1 MKKYSDFVFDRQTLL
16 DAFPLPVFISDNKH
30 RFIAGNKEFH
40 NFIGKNTLRE
50 GFKLSKLTSSSLPQ
64 ETIKQLDDEV
74 LSCGEPKTIEL
85 SLKRADG
92 VQCQVLLRKTRL
104 IDPNWDEPPRVLNTL
119 QDITEQHLAQYI
131 LLDAIDAIAEAFAM
145 YDNNGNLI
153 ICNQNFRDMYNYT
166 KQQARPGAHFQE
178 LGEIDIK
185 NGNVAIGDES
195 GQDYLERKAAY
206 RRELKGSFT
215 VNLKDGRW
223 IRTTDR
229 RVPSIGFVS
238 VQTDITS
245 IKKSQAL
252 LQGAK
257 ETAELASRAKSEFL
271 ANMSH
276 ELRTPLNSI
285 IGFSQILMGEMF
297 GKHTTEKYKDYSE
310 AINRSSNHLLELISE
325 ILDQSKIELGTVTL
339 EPEEVD
345 IEGMLSECVALLK
358 ERSER
363 AQVEVT
369 LECESTLSH
378 FELDRLKVKQ
388 AVLNLLTNAIK
399 FTDAHGIV
407 SINAHQT
414 PDKGLMIK
422 VSDTGIGIATEN
434 LDRVLEPFAQ
444 VAESKTR
451 NHEGTGLGLSIA
463 KSFVELHNGHLDLD
477 SSPGYGTTV
486 TLNFPPT
493 FSRQY

>member
-1 MKKYSDFVFDRQTLL
+1 MLKKYNDFVFDRQTLL
-16 DAFPLPVFISDNKH
+16 DAFPLPVFISDNNQC
-30 RFIAGNKEFH
+30 FIAGNKEFYG
-40 NFIGKNTLRE
+40 FIGKSSLRE
-50 GFKLSKLTSSSLPQ
+50 GYKVSKLISSPIPK
-64 ETIKQLDDEV
+64 ETIQQLDADV
-74 LSCGEPKTIEL
+74 LNTGAPHAIEL
-85 SLKRADG
+85 SLKRADD
-92 VQCQVLLRKTRL
+92 VLCQVLLRKTRL
-104 IDPNWDEPPRVLNTL
+104 IDPNWDEPPRILNTI

-153 ICNQNFRDMYNYT
+153 ICNQNFRDMYSYT
-166 KQQARPGAHFQE
+166 EQQARPGVHFQE
-178 LGEIDIK
+178 LGEIDIA
-185 NGNVAIGDES
+185 NGNVAIGDET
-195 GQDYLERKAAY
+195 GEDYLERKAAY
-206 RRELKGSFT
+206 RRELTGSFT

-229 RVPSIGFVS
+229 RVPGLGFVT
-238 VQTDITS
+238 VQTDITA
-245 IKKSQAL
+245 IKNSQNQL
-252 LQGAK
+252 KTAK
-257 ETAELASRAKSEFL
+257 ETAEFASRAKSEFL

-297 GKHTTEKYKDYSE
+297 GKHSNDKYKDYSE

-325 ILDQSKIELGTVTL
+325 ILDQSKIELGTVTI
-339 EPEEVD
+339 EPEDVD
-345 IEGMLSECVALLK
+345 ISGMLSESITLIK

-363 AQVEVT
+363 AQIEII
-369 LECESTLSH
+369 LECDESLPA
-378 FELDRLKVKQ
+378 FPLDRLKVKQ

-399 FTDAHGIV
+399 FTDTNGVV
-407 SINAHQT
+407 SIKAFQNHDQ
-414 PDKGLMIK
+414 DLVIK
-422 VSDTGIGIATEN
+422 VKDTGIGISVEN

-463 KSFVELHNGHLDLD
+463 KSFIELHEGNLVLE

-486 TLNFPPT
+486 TLNIPP
-493 FSRQY
+493 QY

>member
-1 MKKYSDFVFDRQTLL
+1 MKKYNDFVFDRQTLL
-16 DAFPLPVFISDNKH
+16 DAFPLPIFISDNNQ
-30 RFIAGNKEFH
+30 RFIAGNKEFYD
-40 NFIGKNTLRE
+40 FIGKSSLRE
-50 GFKLSKLTSSSLPQ
+50 GFKVSKLISSPFPK
-64 ETIKQLDDEV
+64 ETIQKLDADV
-74 LSCGEPKTIEL
+74 LTTGEPKAIEL

-92 VQCQVLLRKTRL
+92 VLCQVLLRKTRL
-104 IDPNWDEPPRVLNTL
+104 IDPNWNEPPRILNTL

-153 ICNQNFRDMYNYT
+153 ICNQNFRDMYGYT
-166 KQQARPGAHFQE
+166 EQQARPGVHFQE
-178 LGEIDIK
+178 LGEIDIQ
-185 NGNVAIGDES
+185 NGNVAIGDET
-195 GQDYLERKAAY
+195 GEDYLERKAAY
-206 RRELKGSFT
+206 RRELTGSFT

-229 RVPSIGFVS
+229 RVPGLGFVS
-238 VQTDITS
+238 VQTDITAV
-245 IKKSQAL
+245 KNSQNL
-252 LQGAK
+252 LKNAK
-257 ETAELASRAKSEFL
+257 ETAEFASRAKSEFL

-297 GKHTTEKYKDYSE
+297 GKHSNEKYKDYSE

-325 ILDQSKIELGTVTL
+325 ILDQSKIELGTVTI
-339 EPEEVD
+339 EPEDVD
-345 IEGMLSECVALLK
+345 IYGMLSESVALLK

-363 AQVEVT
+363 AQIEVT
-369 LECESTLSH
+369 LECDDNLPLFS
-378 FELDRLKVKQ
+378 LDRLKVKQ

-399 FTDAHGIV
+399 FTDANGIV
-407 SINAHQT
+407 SINAYLNHDQ
-414 PDKGLMIK
+414 GLAIK
-422 VSDTGIGIATEN
+422 VSDTGIGITIEN

-463 KSFVELHNGHLDLD
+463 KSFIELHEGNLVLE

-486 TLNFPPT
+486 TLRFPP
-493 FSRQY
+493 QH